1 MAEQVKSNVGNNRS
15 DLRERIVEMANHF
28 FRERGIK
35 GLKMDELAAQLGIS
49 KRTLYE
55 VFEDKETLLVACIK
69 RNQKIDRIFMQEVLA
84 TSHNVL
90 EVILRGYKRSI
101 ELSYNTNFKFI
112 EELHKYPKAY
122 EAMTNRHRDDTQ
134 QSIHFFLQGVEQGV
148 FRQDVNLPIFQEL
161 LRNWIEM
168 MLTSDILRKYPFQ
181 DVFESIIL
189 TSLRGISTEKG
200 TKLLDEFIVELKKTN
215 IRD

>member
-1 MAEQVKSNVGNNRS
+1 MAEQVKSNAGNNRS

-55 VFEDKETLLVACIK
+55 VFEDKETLLVACIGQNQ
-69 RNQKIDRIFMQEVLA
+69 RNAELYMQEVLA
-84 TSHNVL
+84 TSQNVL

-101 ELSYNTNFKFI
+101 EMSRNTNSKFI

-122 EAMTNRHRDDTQ
+122 EAMMNRHHKDTQ
-134 QSIHFFLQGVEQGV
+134 QTIDFFYQGVEQGL
-148 FRQDVNLPIFQEL
+148 FRQDVNFPIFQEL
-161 LRNWIEM
+161 VKNWMEM